1 MLKVKQLWAMRT
13 LYTSRAVSEEFDL
26 SLLNLIKSRITD
38 ETAQSFLE
46 EIRSDDLRKI
56 FDSGLLVNAE
66 LDTSSLA
73 DFIPES
79 LPNAEMSHNHITRLG
94 KKYGWYQNYFH

>member
-1 MLKVKQLWAMRT
+1 M
-13 LYTSRAVSEEFDL
+13 
-26 SLLNLIKSRITD
+26 
-38 ETAQSFLE
+38 QSFLE

-79 LPNAEMSHNHITRLG
+79 LPNAEMKVIITLPDWVRVRMIQEPLPSTSPAKTSALLTG
-94 KKYGWYQNYFH
+94 